1 MQHLQLHS
9 LNGSVKDLNR
19 SIRNLQMQLNQ
30 LNQTVSKLESNLNKG
45 LIDRLRH
52 MDEKVTYIEYDLGK
66 IKDFMM

>member
-1 MQHLQLHS
+1 MQNLQLQS
-9 LNGSVKDLNR
+9 LNVSIKDLNR

-52 MDEKVTYIEYDLGK
+52 MGEKVTYIEYDLGK